1 MSIRVRAKQTLL
13 TVGESKGTYRYMLSA
28 IRYNTLSAE
37 KVIQEAALR
46 SGLPKGAL
54 NASWEAIGDVVK
66 AWATEGHSVAVP
78 GLGYLQFKIRAKSV
92 ENVED
97 VASSLIIS
105 RRVNFTPTT
114 SIKKELQETGI
125 NIECYDKDG
134 KLVKSVTSRDKDDV
148 ESGEEDETNNG
159 TVEDN
164 TGSENGGSDN
174 TGSDNSGSDN
184 GGSDTG
190 GSDTG
195 GSDNTGGDDG
205 NDEVTLG

>member
-105 RRVNFTPTT
+105 RRVNFTPNT

-159 TVEDN
+159 SVV
-164 TGSENGGSDN
+164 
-174 TGSDNSGSDN
+174 DN
-184 GGSDTG
+184 GGSDGNGGSDTSG
-190 GSDTG
+190 ADNGGADNTGSDTG
-195 GSDNTGGDDG
+195 GSDNTGGDDNG
-205 NDEVTLG
+205 DDEVSLG

>member
-28 IRYNTLSAE
+28 IRYNTLSAD
-37 KVIQEAALR
+37 KVVQEAALR

-105 RRVNFTPTT
+105 RRVNFTPNT

-159 TVEDN
+159 SVV
-164 TGSENGGSDN
+164 
-174 TGSDNSGSDN
+174 DN
-184 GGSDTG
+184 GGSDGNGGSDTSG
-190 GSDTG
+190 ADNGGADNTGSDTG
-195 GSDNTGGDDG
+195 GSDNTGGDDNG
-205 NDEVTLG
+205 DDEVSLG